1 MQQLNLAKKTLE
13 NRKNKD
19 MLLNLFFPK
28 IKLLVGNSEITDVK
42 ELKNIHINVLKK
54 YQNESFV

>member
-1 MQQLNLAKKTLE
+1 MLKKLE

-28 IKLLVGNSEITDVK
+28 IKLLAGNSEFTDAK
-42 ELKNIHINVLKK
+42 ELKNIHINALKK